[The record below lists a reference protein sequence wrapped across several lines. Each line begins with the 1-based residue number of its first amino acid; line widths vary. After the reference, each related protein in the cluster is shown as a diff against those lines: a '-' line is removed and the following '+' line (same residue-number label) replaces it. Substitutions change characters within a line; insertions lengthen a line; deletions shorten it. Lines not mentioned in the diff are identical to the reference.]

1 MEGRTTMSEE
11 LNATRKNLSLNKALE
26 LLEIMVSYQRP
37 FRLLDLAN
45 DSGLSTSTVHRF
57 LKTYIDSGYVQQ
69 AKESKLYFMT
79 LKLAGMGTICRQ
91 NYSLSNNLQ
100 SYLERITDHF
110 KESSSLCIEN
120 DMNVVYIATQE
131 GPARMLS
138 TLSRIGKVAP
148 MHCTGVGKIFLSQ
161 YTPERLALFMQT
173 KGLPR
178 FTEHTICDPLSM
190 QKELNAIRER
200 GYSWD
205 NEECEVGARCLA
217 VPVRDYTGSCV
228 AALSFSCPVARFPE
242 NEDAVA
248 FMKGI
253 SAEASRELGFRG

>member
-1 MEGRTTMSEE
+1 MSDESI
-11 LNATRKNLSLNKALE
+11 ATRKNLSLNKALE

-57 LKTYIDSGYVQQ
+57 LKTYIDSGYVHQE
-69 AKESKLYFMT
+69 KESKLYYMT
-79 LKLAGMGTICRQ
+79 LKLSGLGNICRQ

-100 SYLERITDHF
+100 IYTEKISEHF
-110 KESSSLCIEN
+110 MESSSLCIEN
-120 DMNVVYIATQE
+120 DMNVVYIATHE
-131 GPARMLS
+131 GPERMLS

-148 MHCTGVGKIFLSQ
+148 MHCTGVGKLFLAQYSQ
-161 YTPERLALFMQT
+161 DKLSLFLKV

-178 FTEHTICDPLSM
+178 FTDHTICDMGEL
-190 QKELNAIRER
+190 QKELALIRER

-205 NEECEVGARCLA
+205 NEECEIGVRCLA
-217 VPVRDYTGSCV
+217 IPVFDYSGQIS

-242 NEDAVA
+242 VEEAIA

-253 SAEASRELGFRG
+253 GLEASRELGYRG